1 MSRRDAKKRNSCHK
15 KVAAKEEFA
24 SRRGGGITKLWRIW
38 GIHVSKRRREKDFT
52 SQTDGGKSVVD
63 VTKSWGDE
71 TPAEKHYWVRE
82 CLGNVAIETAIL
94 NSLYENTVDKTT
106 VPRKIP

>member
-15 KVAAKEEFA
+15 EVAAKEEFG
-24 SRRGGGITKLWRIW
+24 SRRGGGITKLWRIR

-52 SQTDGGKSVVD
+52 SQTDDGKSVVD

-71 TPAEKHYWVRE
+71 RPAEKHYWVRE
-82 CLGNVAIETAIL
+82 CLGNVAIETAVL